1 MQGGEGDS
9 DYAAIEVLCCFRFS
23 GVFMGYKMKTLAKTE
38 LKDNFIFYI
47 SKFDVYQLKVR
58 IWFNTWQIMGK
69 YCIAVVMKYDS
80 VSVDK
85 MFNLMR
91 V

>member
-1 MQGGEGDS
+1 MKEAIFKPEKFCYKVNKQDH
-9 DYAAIEVLCCFRFS
+9 AATEVFCFRFL

-58 IWFNTWQIMGK
+58 I
-69 YCIAVVMKYDS
+69 
-80 VSVDK
+80 
-85 MFNLMR
+85 
-91 V
+91 